1 MVMQLHCPGEGVS
14 RRVQGRIPPVGDG
27 QAPEVVMSAAS
38 PLTPQL
44 RWLAAAAAWAQRGNP
59 QRQPSLQLQDPLDR
73 LEAGFEQ
80 QERIL
85 LWFAERTFRC
95 DGPAERRGS
104 SRKHGH
110 GLGAESGAATG
121 PIPVGA

>member
-1 MVMQLHCPGEGVS
+1 
-14 RRVQGRIPPVGDG
+14 
-27 QAPEVVMSAAS
+27 MSAAR

-44 RWLAAAAAWAQRGNP
+44 RWLAATAARAPWAGKVTTKLRAAWAQRGKP
-59 QRQPSLQLQDPLDR
+59 QRQPSPQLQDPLDR
-73 LEAGFEQ
+73 LQAGFEQ

-85 LWFAERTFRC
+85 LW
-95 DGPAERRGS
+95 PAERRGS

-121 PIPVGA
+121 PIPVGV

>member
-27 QAPEVVMSAAS
+27 QAPAVVMMSAAS

-59 QRQPSLQLQDPLDR
+59 QRPPQDSLDR

-80 QERIL
+80 QKRIL
-85 LWFAERTFRC
+85 LW
-95 DGPAERRGS
+95 PADRRGS
-104 SRKHGH
+104 SRKHGQ

>member
-27 QAPEVVMSAAS
+27 QAPAVVMMMSTAS

-44 RWLAAAAAWAQRGNP
+44 RWLAPAAAWAQRGNP
-59 QRQPSLQLQDPLDR
+59 QRPPQDSLDR

-80 QERIL
+80 QKRIL
-85 LWFAERTFRC
+85 FWLAERTFRC